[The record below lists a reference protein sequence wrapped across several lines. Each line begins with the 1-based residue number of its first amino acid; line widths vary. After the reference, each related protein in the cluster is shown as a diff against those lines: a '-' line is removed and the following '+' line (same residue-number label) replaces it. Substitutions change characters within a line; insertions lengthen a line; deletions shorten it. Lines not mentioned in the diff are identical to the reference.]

1 MQVALNGASIKR
13 RRKMLK
19 SAKIT
24 LIARNKVVIQTPRI
38 AKSVTSIS
46 AAVPPA
52 RVARRTLS
60 SLMEAGSAASV
71 KITTSRDV
79 WGAIDAIRWSQTLT
93 KMASLNIWFASQPRT
108 RVNNKIQDRITVVVV
123 MESNSLPQLISSP
136 KRSRTTKSSP
146 LRQLWSRSLSRVRIK
161 F

>member
-19 SAKIT
+19 SAKLT

-52 RVARRTLS
+52 RVARRILS

-79 WGAIDAIRWSQTLT
+79 
-93 KMASLNIWFASQPRT
+93 
-108 RVNNKIQDRITVVVV
+108 
-123 MESNSLPQLISSP
+123 
-136 KRSRTTKSSP
+136 
-146 LRQLWSRSLSRVRIK
+146 
-161 F
+161 